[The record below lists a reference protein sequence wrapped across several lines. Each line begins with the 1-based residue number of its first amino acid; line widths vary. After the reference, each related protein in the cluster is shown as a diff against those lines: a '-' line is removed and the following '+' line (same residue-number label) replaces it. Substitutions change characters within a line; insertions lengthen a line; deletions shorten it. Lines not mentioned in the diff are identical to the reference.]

1 VFLRGASRSSPAT
14 LEISMTVLPR
24 KNADLLQ
31 WTTDHL
37 EAWTTPAAIGLTAGQ
52 LTALTA
58 VYDQAVKDVS
68 AASLAREAS
77 KGATTTQNASIADLR
92 EQLSAMIRSI
102 KTFADA
108 SSNPPAI
115 YGLAQIPLP
124 APPQSLPAPGVASEI
139 LVTLNPGGSITLSW
153 TGEFSAAS
161 DGAVYTVARK
171 LPGASTYTLVGVS
184 PGTTSQT
191 RRMSYTDP
199 TVPTSA
205 AAQGV
210 SYIITGQRGQQI
222 GVSSTAITVQFGIGG
237 AGATVT
243 GAGLSIAA

>member
-1 VFLRGASRSSPAT
+1 MS
-14 LEISMTVLPR
+14 ILPDKR
-24 KNADLLQ
+24 AELLQ

-37 EAWTTPAAIGLTAGQ
+37 EAWTTPAAIGLTAAQITQ
-52 LTALTA
+52 LNA
-58 VYDQAVKDVS
+58 VYDQAVKDVN

-77 KGATTTQNASIADLR
+77 RGATTTQNASIADLR
-92 EQLSAMIRSI
+92 AQLAAMIRSI

-108 SSNPPAI
+108 SNNPPAV

-124 APPQSLPAPGVASEI
+124 SPPQTLPAPGVASEV

-153 TGEFSAAS
+153 SGEFSAAS
-161 DGAVYTVARK
+161 EGAVYTIARK
-171 LPGASTYTLVGVS
+171 LPGATTYTLVGVS
-184 PGTTSQT
+184 PGSTTQS

-222 GVSSTAITVQFGIGG
+222 GQSSTAITVQFGIGG

-243 GAGLSIAA
+243 GAGLQMAA

>member
-1 VFLRGASRSSPAT
+1 MS
-14 LEISMTVLPR
+14 VLPR
-24 KNADLLQ
+24 TNTELLQ

-37 EAWTTPAAIGLTAGQ
+37 EAWTAPAAIGLTAGQ
-52 LTALTA
+52 ITALTA
-58 VYDQAVKDVS
+58 KYDDAVKGVS
-68 AASLAREAS
+68 IASGAREAS
-77 KGATTTQNASIADLR
+77 RGATTAQNGAIADLR
-92 EQLSAMIRSI
+92 DQLAAMIRSI

-108 SSNPPAI
+108 SNNPPAV

-124 APPQSLPAPGVASEI
+124 SPPQSLPAPGVASEV

-153 TGEFSAAS
+153 SGEFSAAS
-161 DGAVYTVARK
+161 DGAVYTIARK

-184 PGTTSQT
+184 PGSTTQS
-191 RRMSYTDP
+191 RRMTFTDP
-199 TVPTSA
+199 AVPTSA

-222 GVSSTAITVQFGIGG
+222 GASSTAITVQFGVGG

-243 GAGLSIAA
+243 GAGLSMAA

>member
-1 VFLRGASRSSPAT
+1 MS
-14 LEISMTVLPR
+14 VLPR
-24 KNADLLQ
+24 TTTELL
-31 WTTDHL
+31 
-37 EAWTTPAAIGLTAGQ
+37 AWTTAHLDAWTAPASIGLTAAQ
-52 LTALTA
+52 ITALHGF
-58 VYDQAVKDVS
+58 YDEAAKDFD
-68 AASLAREAS
+68 AATLAREAS
-77 KGATTTQNASIADLR
+77 KGATTTLNGAIADLR
-92 EQLSAMIRSI
+92 NQLAAMIRSI

-108 SSNPPAI
+108 SSNPEAV

-124 APPQSLPAPGVASEI
+124 SPPQSLPAPGVASEV

-153 TGEFSAAS
+153 SGEFAAAS
-161 DGAVYTVARK
+161 EGAVYTVARK

-184 PGTTSQT
+184 PGSTTQS
-191 RRMSYTDP
+191 RRMAFTDT

-222 GVSSTAITVQFGIGG
+222 GASSTAITVQFGVGG

-243 GAGLSIAA
+243 GAGLQMAA

>member
-1 VFLRGASRSSPAT
+1 MS
-14 LEISMTVLPR
+14 ILPD
-24 KNADLLQ
+24 KKAELLQ

-37 EAWTTPAAIGLTAGQ
+37 EAWTTPTSIGLTAGQ
-52 LTALTA
+52 ITALTA
-58 VYDQAVKDVS
+58 VYDQAVKDVN

-77 KGATTTQNASIADLR
+77 RAATTTQNGSVADLR
-92 EQLSAMIRSI
+92 SQLAAIIRSI

-108 SSNPPAI
+108 SNNPPAV

-124 APPQSLPAPGVASEI
+124 SPPQPLPAPGVASEV

-153 TGEFSAAS
+153 SGEFSAAS
-161 DGAVYTVARK
+161 DGAVYTIARK
-171 LPGASTYTLVGVS
+171 LPGATTYTLVGVA
-184 PGTTSQT
+184 PGSTTQS
-191 RRMSYTDP
+191 RRMTFTDP

-222 GVSSTAITVQFGIGG
+222 GASSTAITVQFGTGG

-243 GAGLSIAA
+243 GAGLSMAA

>member
-1 VFLRGASRSSPAT
+1 MS
-14 LEISMTVLPR
+14 ILPDS
-24 KNADLLQ
+24 KAALLQ

-52 LTALTA
+52 LTQLQA
-58 VYDQAVKDVS
+58 VYDEAVKDVN

-77 KGATTTQNASIADLR
+77 RAATLAQNGAIADLR
-92 EQLSAMIRSI
+92 AQLSAMIRSI

-108 SSNPPAI
+108 SNNPSSI
-115 YGLAQIPLP
+115 YSLALIPFP
-124 APPQSLPAPGVASEI
+124 SPPQSLPAPGKPTDT
-139 LVTLNPGGSITLSW
+139 LVTLNTGGSITLSW
-153 TGEFSAAS
+153 SAEFAAAS
-161 DGAVYTVARK
+161 EGAVYTIARR

-184 PGTTSQT
+184 PGSTTQS
-191 RRMSYTDP
+191 RRMSFTDP

-210 SYIITGQRGQQI
+210 VYVITGQRGQQI
-222 GVSSTAITVQFGIGG
+222 GVSSDAITVQFGIGG

>member
-1 VFLRGASRSSPAT
+1 MS
-14 LEISMTVLPR
+14 VLPR
-24 KNADLLQ
+24 KTSDLLA
-31 WTTDHL
+31 WTTAHL
-37 EAWTTPAAIGLTAGQ
+37 DAWTTPASIGLTAGQ
-52 LTALTA
+52 ITALHGL
-58 VYDQAVKDVS
+58 YDEAVKDVD
-68 AASLAREAS
+68 AATLARQTS
-77 KGATTTQNASIADLR
+77 KGATTTMNGAIADLR
-92 EQLSAMIRSI
+92 TQLAAMVRSI

-108 SSNPPAI
+108 SSNPSAV
-115 YGLAQIPLP
+115 YGLAQIPMP
-124 APPQSLPAPGVASEI
+124 AEPETLPAPGVASEV

-153 TGEFSAAS
+153 SGEFSAAS
-161 DGAVYTVARK
+161 EGAVYTIARK
-171 LPGASTYTLVGVS
+171 LPGATNYTLVGVS
-184 PGTTSQT
+184 PGSTTQS

-222 GVSSTAITVQFGIGG
+222 GQSSTAITVQFGVGG